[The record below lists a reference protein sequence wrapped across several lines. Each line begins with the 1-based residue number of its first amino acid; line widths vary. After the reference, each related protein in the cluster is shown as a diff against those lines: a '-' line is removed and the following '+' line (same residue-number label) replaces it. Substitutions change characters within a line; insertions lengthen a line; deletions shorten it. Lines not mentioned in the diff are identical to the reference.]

1 MTLNGEEKYR
11 QALYEEK
18 RKEDQLTITDLTNR
32 LKRAEVTIF
41 GLERDLE
48 HSYNTNT
55 HLSNTIDRLIQQRD
69 EINEAIRLYNTGERL
84 VGVTLDAI
92 RAVLR

>member
-1 MTLNGEEKYR
+1 MPLNSEEKYR

-55 HLSNTIDRLIQQRD
+55 HLNNTNSELIKQRD
-69 EINEAIRLYNTGERL
+69 EINEAIRLYNTGKRL
-84 VGVTLDAI
+84 EGVTLDDI
-92 RAVLR
+92 RGIMR